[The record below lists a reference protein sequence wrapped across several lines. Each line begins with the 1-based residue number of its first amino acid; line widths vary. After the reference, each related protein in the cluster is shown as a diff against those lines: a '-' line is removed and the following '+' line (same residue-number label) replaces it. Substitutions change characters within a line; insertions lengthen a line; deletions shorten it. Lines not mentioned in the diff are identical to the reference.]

1 MGDTTIGIIESGK
14 FRRLWPKHASMVVGV
29 RLTSIQPIQAIPPES
44 GELDLSEH
52 EGKIIAVRGDD
63 QGGWVY
69 SAEVIDTGG
78 TIAKTL
84 ASEVFAKP
92 TQTDVRLGGP
102 GIIDH
107 QRLSEEGANGT
118 KTAELAMVENGQVF
132 LWSQPDLPAELFG
145 DDPWV
150 GRPREPM
157 QVPDGARCGIVTI
170 IGPEGQAGFT
180 AITDSLQVLILRAL
194 FDLRRKRN

>member
-14 FRRLWPKHASMVVGV
+14 FRRLWPKPASMEDVA
-29 RLTSIQPIQAIPPES
+29 RLTSIQPMQAIPPEN

-78 TIAKTL
+78 AIAKTL

-92 TQTDVRLGGP
+92 TEGGFPFGELRVSGRPDV
-102 GIIDH
+102 
-107 QRLSEEGANGT
+107 SEEGASDT
-118 KTAELAMVENGQVF
+118 KAAELAMVENGQIF
-132 LWSQPDLPAELFG
+132 LWSQPDVSAELFS

-150 GRPREPM
+150 GRAREPI
-157 QVPDGARCGIVTI
+157 QIPDGARCGIVTQ
-170 IGPEGQAGFT
+170 IGPEGPAELT
-180 AITDSLQVLILRAL
+180 AITDPLQVLIIEAL
-194 FDLRRKRN
+194 FDLRRKMK